1 MDSRLKESVIKH
13 LEYQKTISSDPDKPF
28 MCSPKI
34 GKNSWTIQEVID
46 EVRSE
51 TEFGED
57 FVSMIIGASIDRY
70 CRSRV
75 IRKYEQPDIP
85 NNGPDPYVFPVI
97 VYDGL
102 VWEVID
108 NHYKTSFSGYMIIYR
123 EDECSAEI
131 YKEEDFVGEK
141 KYPVVLGYMTFK
153 EITTFIKTKLT

>member
-1 MDSRLKESVIKH
+1 MDSGLKESVIKH

-75 IRKYEQPDIP
+75 IRKYEQPEFIEKIELDSFST
-85 NNGPDPYVFPVI
+85 V

-102 VWEVID
+102 AWKVLKEGVYQVSFKDYVIILEEL
-108 NHYKTSFSGYMIIYR
+108 MR
-123 EDECSAEI
+123 MEI
-131 YKEEDFVGEK
+131 YKKENFLGDR
-141 KYPVVLGYMTFK
+141 KYPVILGPMTLK
-153 EITTFIKTKLT
+153 EASGLIKTKLI